1 MKIKKIKK
9 QSVIGARMQARSAAI
24 AGNTPAINMAKML
37 AASGLVRRVR
47 VDEIELWGIRGH
59 MGKVKKLKDLLFHLR
74 P

>member
-9 QSVIGARMQARSAAI
+9 QSVIGAQMQARSAAI

-47 VDEIELWGIRGH
+47 VDEIVRLNCGESGGIWER
-59 MGKVKKLKDLLFHLR
+59 
-74 P
+74 